1 MQRNLELIR
10 DILIDAEAAE
20 PGQVIFGFNYPEC
33 SERTEKE
40 ILCHVELLIDAGYL
54 DGSVVQGND
63 GPVHCAVR
71 KINWSGHEFL
81 ANAKNDTVWKR
92 VIAEAKEKGT
102 STSMVVIQG
111 LLSKA
116 AEKFAG
122 L

>member
-20 PGQVIFGFNYPEC
+20 PGQVIFGFDYPEC
-33 SERTEKE
+33 PERTKKE
-40 ILCHVELLIDAGYL
+40 ILCHVELLIDAGFL
-54 DGSVVQGND
+54 EGDVVRSD
-63 GPVHCAVR
+63 SGPVDCAVT
-71 KINWSGHEFL
+71 KITWAGHEFL

-92 VIAEAKEKGT
+92 VVSEAKEKGT

-111 LLSKA
+111 LLAKA